1 MNGGFDWQLQFTW
14 KPTTDD
20 NGDKDRDQPMK
31 LVVWTDIQKYPEN
44 DPMFH
49 TYLVN

>member
-31 LVVWTDIQKYPEN
+31 LVVWTD
-44 DPMFH
+44 F
-49 TYLVN
+49 